1 MMQARG
7 NNIESKPKKS
17 QKEIDKEKKAR
28 EKAARD
34 AEKARNDA
42 ETKAGNKRKAEE
54 DYSKSISSYS
64 EKAIQD
70 MTKNRINAMNEGY
83 SKELAQITENADKER
98 KAVEEGID
106 KLVEARKNVTKLF
119 GLIPARVVR
128 LICGNRAKPMKS
140 IRMRF

>member
-1 MMQARG
+1 MAKSIIQSRTPKSSTTTKSNTTHTTPKKTGATDDPQARAY
-7 NNIESKPKKS
+7 ERK
-17 QKEIDKEKKAR
+17 
-28 EKAARD
+28 
-34 AEKARNDA
+34 
-42 ETKAGNKRKAEE
+42 KAEE
-54 DYSKSISSYS
+54 DYAKSISSYS

-70 MTKNRINAMNEGY
+70 MTKNRINAMNEGC